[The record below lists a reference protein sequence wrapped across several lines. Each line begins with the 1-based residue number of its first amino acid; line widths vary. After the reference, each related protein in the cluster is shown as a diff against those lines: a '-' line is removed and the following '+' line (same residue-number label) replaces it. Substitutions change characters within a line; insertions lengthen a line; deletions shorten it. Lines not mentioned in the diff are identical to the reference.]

1 MVNGTRSGSR
11 RARGSL
17 SRAAILDATA
27 RLVESHGVTSFSL
40 RKLAADLGADPTAV
54 YRHFASKDAILG
66 ALLDRALADLPEPDR
81 STPDAGMESLVVELG
96 RRLTAYPGLVAV
108 LVDGPH
114 TAAVAGVV
122 ESILDALS
130 DAGIDDDRAVDTVR
144 SAVSLLIG
152 WAVQQPSMGE
162 EAFWTGLL
170 SVSDPHRHPSIRR
183 TAQRWQDDPL
193 EDLRAGLQLILR
205 A

>member
-1 MVNGTRSGSR
+1 MVNAARSGSR

-17 SRAAILDATA
+17 SRATILDATA
-27 RLVESHGVTSFSL
+27 RLVESHGVASFSL

-81 STPDAGMESLVVELG
+81 STLDAGMESLVVELG
-96 RRLTAYPGLVAV
+96 RRLTAYSGLVAV

-122 ESILDALS
+122 ESILGALS

-152 WAVQQPSMGE
+152 WAVQQPGTGE

-170 SVSDPHRHPSIRR
+170 SVSDAHQHPSIRR